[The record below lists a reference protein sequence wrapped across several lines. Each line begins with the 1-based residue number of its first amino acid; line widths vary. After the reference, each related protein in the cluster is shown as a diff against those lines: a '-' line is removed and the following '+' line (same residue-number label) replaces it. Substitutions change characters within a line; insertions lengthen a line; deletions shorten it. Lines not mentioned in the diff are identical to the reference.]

1 MICDLFVICYLR
13 FEILRKLMK
22 IFSGIQPS
30 GTLHIGN
37 YLGAIKNWV
46 KLQKDNDC
54 VFCIVDLHA
63 ITVAYDPKKMPQRI
77 FELAVDLLACGID
90 PVRDASPSNGAGP
103 KKSILFVQS
112 DVKEHAELGW
122 ILSTITPLAELERM
136 TQYKDKTSQHKE
148 NINAGLLCYPALM
161 AADILLYQTQGV
173 PVGQDQKQHV
183 ELTRT
188 IARKFN
194 NTFGEIF
201 IIPKPLIFYNTAA
214 KVMSLSDP
222 TKKMSKSAGSDS
234 YIALID
240 EPEIIAKKLAK
251 AVTDPARK
259 RITDKGHPEKCNIF
273 TLHQLFSPAEQISQI
288 DKDCRSAKIGCVEC
302 KKILS
307 ANIAQELAP
316 FRAKRQELLVSPQI
330 VKDIL
335 ANGAEQAQN
344 QASQM
349 VHKVKQAMGLYI

>member
-1 MICDLFVICYLR
+1 
-13 FEILRKLMK
+13 MK

-30 GTLHIGN
+30 GSLHIGN

-46 KLQKDNDC
+46 KLQQDNDC

-63 ITVAYDPKKMPQRI
+63 ITVSYDPKKMPQRI
-77 FELAVDLLACGID
+77 FELAVDLLACGI
-90 PVRDASPSNGAGP
+90 SPQ
-103 KKSILFVQS
+103 KSILFVQS

-148 NINAGLLCYPALM
+148 NINAGLLCYPTLM
-161 AADILLYQTQGV
+161 AADILLYQTQDV

-188 IARKFN
+188 IAHKFN
-194 NTFGEIF
+194 NTFGETF
-201 IIPKPLIFYNTAA
+201 IIPKPLIYNTGA
-214 KVMSLSDP
+214 KVMSLTDP
-222 TKKMSKSAGSDS
+222 TKKMSKSAGPDS

-240 EPEIIAKKLAK
+240 EPEVIAKKLAK

-273 TLHQLFSPAEQISQI
+273 TLHQLFSPAKQISKI
-288 DKDCRSAKIGCVEC
+288 DKDCQSAKIGCVGC
-302 KKILS
+302 KKIL
-307 ANIAQELAP
+307 AKNIAQELAP
-316 FRAKRQELLVSPQI
+316 FRAKRQELLASPQT

-335 ANGAEQAQN
+335 ANGAKQAQN
-344 QASQM
+344 QASSM
-349 VHKVKQAMGLYI
+349 ASKVKQVMGLRLPS

>member
-1 MICDLFVICYLR
+1 
-13 FEILRKLMK
+13 MK

-46 KLQKDNDC
+46 KLQQDNDC

-63 ITVAYDPKKMPQRI
+63 ITVAYDAKKMPQRI

-90 PVRDASPSNGAGP
+90 PVKEATPSNGVSP

-112 DVKEHAELGW
+112 DIKEHAELGW

-136 TQYKDKTSQHKE
+136 TQYKDKSGQHKE

-173 PVGQDQKQHV
+173 PVGLDQKQHV

-194 NTFGEIF
+194 NTFGETF
-201 IIPKPLIFYNTAA
+201 VIPKPLIYNTGAR
-214 KVMSLSDP
+214 VMSLTDP
-222 TKKMSKSAGSDS
+222 TKKMSKSAGPDS

-273 TLHQLFSPAEQISQI
+273 TLHQLFFPAEQISQI
-288 DKDCRSAKIGCVEC
+288 DKDCRHAKMGCIDC
-302 KKILS
+302 KKIL
-307 ANIAQELAP
+307 AENIAQELAP
-316 FRAKRQELLVSPQI
+316 FRAKRRELLASPQI

-335 ANGAEQAQN
+335 ANGTGQAQS
-344 QASQM
+344 QAGPM
-349 VHKVKQAMGLYI
+349 IYKVKQAMGLHLSS